1 MDLEGKIVD
10 GKIGPMRDNR
20 GGLEEKAE
28 VKKIMGDR
36 VGGLI
41 LKDSDITRS
50 NGRS

>member
-1 MDLEGKIVD
+1 MDLEGKTVD

-20 GGLEEKAE
+20 GGLEEKTE

-50 NGRS
+50 KFRS